1 MHGSWRELTG
11 SRELEFPSRSRAQ
24 QAAKRVYDIAVA
36 VAGLAFLSPALITVA
51 LLVRLGDG
59 GPVLFAHRR
68 IGKNGASFKCYKFRS
83 MVLDADKRL
92 EVLLASDPDAADEWA
107 RDQKLRND
115 PRVTPLGRF
124 LRKSSLDELPQLF
137 NILRGD
143 MSVVG
148 PRPIVADE
156 IVRYGAHF
164 EAYKSVTPGVTGLWQ
179 VSGRNDVTYDERVEM
194 DAEYAATWTVA
205 GDIWITLKTVPA
217 VLLSRGAS

>member
-1 MHGSWRELTG
+1 MDGSWRELAG
-11 SRELEFPSRSRAQ
+11 SNDVGSSSRSRAQ
-24 QAAKRVYDIAVA
+24 RAAKRTYDITAA
-36 VAGLAFLSPALITVA
+36 LAGLVFLSPAMVIVA
-51 LLVRLGDG
+51 LFVKLQDG

-68 IGKNGASFKCYKFRS
+68 IGKNGAAFKCYKFRS

-92 EVLLASDPDAADEWA
+92 VALLASDPDAAEEWA

-137 NILRGD
+137 NILKGD

-164 EAYKSVTPGVTGLWQ
+164 EAYKSVTPGITGPWQ

-194 DAEYAATWTVA
+194 DAEYAANWTVA
-205 GDIWITLKTVPA
+205 GDIWITLKTVPS
-217 VLLSRGAS
+217 VLFSRGAS